1 VLDTVLFYL
10 ELLSLQ
16 LCGPVP
22 EGYQPGPLDQAVTI
36 VITLAVAVALLW
48 FARALFARDSRKIQ
62 AIKAQAL
69 ED

>member
-1 VLDTVLFYL
+1 MIDTVLFYL

-22 EGYQPGPLDQAVTI
+22 EGYQPGPLEQAVSLTI
-36 VITLAVAVALLW
+36 MLAVVVALLW
-48 FARALFARDSRKIQ
+48 FMRALFARDSKKIQ